1 MISPI
6 KIMRILLT
14 GCTGFVGKFVLRELL
29 ERIDSDSQI
38 ICLLRGKKGQ
48 TAEARWDSIKTNS
61 LYHFSDFSKV
71 SIKEG
76 DLEHLD
82 QITWESEKQPD
93 LILHCAAN
101 VKTLDTYE
109 NLYRDNVIG
118 VENLCQTALKW
129 STKEHTCRIIFV
141 STCYVHPAKTVGKP
155 ELLPKDL
162 PRQVFLTDYT
172 YTKFLG
178 EHIAASYADRIQ
190 ISLLRL
196 SCVGAPANWLDAH
209 PTPEAMAHLGFTS
222 LVLRGK
228 VRIWRIPPMLRMSTI
243 PVDIVAR
250 SLADEVLFTPE
261 DNTLRV
267 KQICADPTSVWN
279 LSIYEIYKT
288 LKRLSP
294 KLELQAFDFPEEE
307 FNSTLGKLIP
317 WYTPWGLKDY
327 HFHKEV
333 NVFINKFTDNQVF
346 LSSVPLD
353 YFPQMTHEQIYEQH
367 CLYVARGNHQHL
379 LEKGIPLTNVD
390 IFWATMPKPYIQSS
404 LKFKDPILFNSKKE
418 AEERAFNLFS
428 AYRLGFS
435 SLESIKK
442 DQKYKYSF
450 DLGPNIFWEGR
461 GNVDLNKTINL
472 ELLGDHTAIHGFKMT
487 SHHSI
492 ADGIAILQNMVP
504 RVLSPTASVPE
515 QTVKFNPVKS
525 RGLSMSE
532 ELMCFIYYF
541 AALVKVI
548 FEPVRDIRTEETV
561 EKGNTTIFK
570 EPGKSF
576 TVSLLKQM
584 YPFLRSALKKDTIL
598 YVIPA
603 AIEGPQD
610 RGLSVPHNSFVP
622 IILPWSLDGGI
633 MQEILLHSKAVKAIS
648 AAFVHFVSMTGI
660 DALREAFMRRIDICF
675 SSLMGSESSLNNIDS
690 IHFLSPSTENTA
702 FTICALT
709 IGKTTHLTV
718 ASKLKE
724 YPASKLLKNILDI

>member
-1 MISPI
+1 
-6 KIMRILLT
+6 MRILLT
-14 GCTGFVGKFVLRELL
+14 GCTGFVGKFVLRDLL
-29 ERIDSDSQI
+29 ERIPSDSDI
-38 ICLLRGKKGQ
+38 VCLLRGKKGNS
-48 TAEARWDSIKTNS
+48 AEARWDSIKRNS
-61 LYHFSDFSKV
+61 LYHFSDLSKV

-82 QITWESEKQPD
+82 QITWGEGPKGESLGPD
-93 LILHCAAN
+93 IILHCAAN

-129 STKEHTCRIIFV
+129 STKEKTCRIIFV
-141 STCYVHPAKTVGKP
+141 STCYVHPAKTIGKP

-178 EHIAASYADRIQ
+178 EHIAASYANRIK

-196 SCVGAPANWLDAH
+196 SCVGAPGNWLDAH

-222 LVLRGK
+222 LILRGK

-250 SLADEVLFTPE
+250 SLTDEVLFTPK

-294 KLELQAFDFPEEE
+294 KLDLQAFDYSEEE

-333 NVFINKFTDNQVF
+333 NNFINKFTDNQVF
-346 LSSVPLD
+346 ISSVPSD
-353 YFPQMTHEQIYEQH
+353 YFPQMTHDQMYEQH

-379 LEKGIPLTNVD
+379 LEKGIPLSNID
-390 IFWATMPKPYIQSS
+390 LFWSTMPKPYIQSS
-404 LKFKDPILFNSKKE
+404 LKLKEPASFNSKKE
-418 AEERAFNLFS
+418 AEERIFNVFS

-435 SLESIKK
+435 SLQSINK
-442 DQKYKYSF
+442 DKQYKYSSEV
-450 DLGPNIFWEGR
+450 GPNIFWEGT
-461 GNVDLNKTINL
+461 GSPDLDKSINL
-472 ELLGDHTAIHGFKMT
+472 EIVGEYSAIREFKLT
-487 SHHSI
+487 THHSI
-492 ADGIAILQNMVP
+492 ADGIAILQNIVP
-504 RVLSPTASVPE
+504 RIFNITASIPE
-515 QTVKFNPVKS
+515 QTIKFNPIKP

-541 AALVKVI
+541 AALIKVI
-548 FEPVRDIRTEETV
+548 FQPIRDVKTDETI

-570 EPGKSF
+570 EVGKSF

-622 IILPWSLDGGI
+622 IILPWSLDGGV

-648 AAFVHFVSMTGI
+648 AVLVHFVSMTGI
-660 DALREAFMRRIDICF
+660 EELRQAFMRRVDVCF
-675 SSLMGSESSLNNIDS
+675 SSLMGSESSLNNVDS

-709 IGKTTHLTV
+709 LGKITHLTV
-718 ASKLKE
+718 SSKLKD
-724 YPASKLLKNILDI
+724 YPASKLLKNISDI

>member
-1 MISPI
+1 
-6 KIMRILLT
+6 
-14 GCTGFVGKFVLRELL
+14 
-29 ERIDSDSQI
+29 
-38 ICLLRGKKGQ
+38 
-48 TAEARWDSIKTNS
+48 
-61 LYHFSDFSKV
+61 
-71 SIKEG
+71 
-76 DLEHLD
+76 
-82 QITWESEKQPD
+82 
-93 LILHCAAN
+93 
-101 VKTLDTYE
+101 
-109 NLYRDNVIG
+109 VIG

-129 STKEHTCRIIFV
+129 SNKKKTCRIIFV
-141 STCYVHPAKTVGKP
+141 STCYVHPAKTIGKP

-178 EHIAASYADRIQ
+178 EHIAASYADRIK

-250 SLADEVLFTPE
+250 SLTDEVLFNPK
-261 DNTLRV
+261 DNTLRI
-267 KQICADPTSVWN
+267 KQICADPTSAWN

-294 KLELQAFDFPEEE
+294 KLDIQVFDFPEEE

-333 NVFINKFTDNQVF
+333 NAFINKFTDNQVF
-346 LSSVPLD
+346 LSSVPSD
-353 YFPQMTHEQIYEQH
+353 YFPQITHDQIYEQH
-367 CLYVARGNHQHL
+367 CIYVARGNHQHL
-379 LEKGIPLTNVD
+379 LEKGIPLTNLD
-390 IFWATMPKPYIQSS
+390 LFWSTMPKPYIKTA
-404 LKFKDPILFNSKKE
+404 LKLIEPISFNSKRE
-418 AEERAFNLFS
+418 VEERAFNLIS

-435 SLESIKK
+435 SLHALNK
-442 DQKYKYSF
+442 DKKYKYSA
-450 DLGPNIFWEGR
+450 DAGPNIFWEGE
-461 GNVDLNKTINL
+461 GSADLDKSINL
-472 ELLGDHTAIHGFKMT
+472 EIIGDHTAVNGFKMT
-487 SHHSI
+487 THHSI

-504 RVLSPTASVPE
+504 RGLNPSASFPE
-515 QTVKFNPVKS
+515 QVLKFNPVKS
-525 RGLSMSE
+525 RALSMSE

-548 FEPVRDIRTEETV
+548 FEPIREASTEETI

-610 RGLSVPHNSFVP
+610 RGLSVPRNSFVP

-648 AAFVHFVSMTGI
+648 CAFVHFVSMTGI
-660 DALREAFMRRIDICF
+660 EALREAFMRRVDVCF

-718 ASKLKE
+718 SSKLKD
-724 YPASKLLKNILDI
+724 YPASKLLKNISDI